1 MEAKER
7 TRDRG
12 QLRVVGL
19 IHYLNVVFKE
29 LPALLVHLCLCLER
43 GIGAGMLDAAQ
54 GTQQE
59 WQGGGGGTKQT
70 KESNK
75 HAEGGLRHV
84 STWEAGRSLR
94 AFRITSSRSLEKST
108 ATSRAAEP
116 CCSRASWADAGALEI

>member
-12 QLRVVGL
+12 QLRIVGL

-43 GIGAGMLDAAQ
+43 GIGAGMSDAAQ

-59 WQGGGGGTKQT
+59 WQGGGGGGHQT
-70 KESNK
+70 NK
-75 HAEGGLRHV
+75 RIEQTWRRRFTPCIHLGGREVLEGLQNYVFQVGEVHGDV
-84 STWEAGRSLR
+84 QSCR
-94 AFRITSSRSLEKST
+94 ALQQSI
-108 ATSRAAEP
+108 
-116 CCSRASWADAGALEI
+116 ADRRRCP